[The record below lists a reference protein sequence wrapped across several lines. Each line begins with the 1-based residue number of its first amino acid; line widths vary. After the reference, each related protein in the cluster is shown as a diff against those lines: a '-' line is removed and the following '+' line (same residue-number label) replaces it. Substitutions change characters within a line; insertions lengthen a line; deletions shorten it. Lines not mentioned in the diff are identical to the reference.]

1 MMSTDT
7 GYTVGSALT
16 SLPSPRSHPPTQF
29 FSADDILRASL
40 ATNHRDTRFSDRDTM
55 YSDRDT
61 RYSNRDSVG
70 TTYTRASIATNG
82 YRSTAIIA
90 AAPVPVQV
98 RAQPKIITFGKSS
111 ANSSPIPAVPELT
124 AEKVAE
130 AERSRATVIAAASQV
145 LARET
150 RENTERSSSAGL
162 GLNIPISIVPVT
174 PRLSTI
180 SSVPTSSPTTPH
192 PIRMSTFTDILESP
206 ILPDVDS
213 MPSTPQL
220 PPKDLPIMLSPGS
233 PTNVDERR
241 LTLPSDSSPSLTDK
255 KHDREGVTG

>member
-1 MMSTDT
+1 MSTDT
-7 GYTVGSALT
+7 GYTVGSAVT

-40 ATNHRDTRFSDRDTM
+40 ATNHRDTRYSDRDTVY

-70 TTYTRASIATNG
+70 TTYTRASIATNA

-111 ANSSPIPAVPELT
+111 APSSPIPAVPQLT

-130 AERSRATVIAAASQV
+130 AERSRATIIAAASSA
-145 LARET
+145 LAKET
-150 RENTERSSSAGL
+150 QDNRSSSARL
-162 GLNIPISIVPVT
+162 GLNIPISIVPGT

-180 SSVPTSSPTTPH
+180 SSVPTSSPTSPP

-206 ILPDVDS
+206 ILGDADS
-213 MPSTPQL
+213 MPSTPQH
-220 PPKDLPIMLSPGS
+220 PTHDLAITFAPGS
-233 PTNVDERR
+233 PSSVDDRR
-241 LTLPSDSSPSLTDK
+241 VTLQGDSSPPPAVE
-255 KHDREGVTG
+255 KHD